1 MGYRI
6 SGLENV
12 MANLQKQI
20 KGIEVR
26 SVKGLVETSILVR
39 RETET
44 TSPLT
49 PVDLGNLRASYFTV
63 STVGTVPVADTG
75 TFRNKPGKSGK
86 SENRAAK
93 LQADH
98 ARVISESQ
106 ALARSKKQ
114 KAVVVFGYSAN
125 YAMAVHEKMAAEF
138 QRPGAGPKWFEA
150 AIKRNKS
157 QIVKIIKRNAKI
169 K

>member
-26 SVKGLVETSILVR
+26 SVKGLVETSILIR

-63 STVGTVPVADTG
+63 STQGVVPIADTG
-75 TFRNKPGKSGK
+75 SFRNKPGKAGK

-98 ARVISESQ
+98 SRVISESQ
-106 ALARSKKQ
+106 SLARSKKQ

-125 YAMAVHEKMAAEF
+125 YAMAVHEKMGAEF

-157 QIVKIIKRNAKI
+157 QIVQIIKRNAKI